1 MPMSRPLRVLVPGRV
16 RHLVP
21 SFAWID
27 RRLRQYGLLRSMTSD
42 ELGLYVFLA
51 LAADRD
57 GLSCWRLDR
66 MERELPSDVGPLV
79 RARAGLLDKDLLGF
93 APWSRRSTDGT
104 YQLLSVEPHLAPP
117 DRRGGIASLGDT
129 LSMHM
134 R

>member
-1 MPMSRPLRVLVPGRV
+1 MPLSRPLSVVLPGRV
-16 RHLVP
+16 RQIVP

-27 RRLRQYGLLRSMTSD
+27 RRLRQYGLLSSMTSD

-66 MERELPSDVGPLV
+66 MERELPPDIGPLG
-79 RARAGLLDKDLLGF
+79 RARAGLVAKDLIAF
-93 APWSRRSTDGT
+93 APWSRRSSDGT
-104 YQLLSVEPHLAPP
+104 YQLLSIEPRAETAEP
-117 DRRGGIASLGDT
+117 RGGLSSLGDT
-129 LSMHM
+129 LLQM

>member
-1 MPMSRPLRVLVPGRV
+1 MPLSRPLSVVLPERL
-16 RHLVP
+16 RQMVP

-27 RRLRQYGLLRSMTSD
+27 RRLRQYGFLSSMTSD

-66 MERELPSDVGPLV
+66 MERELPSDIGPLA
-79 RARAGLLDKDLLGF
+79 RARAGLVDKDLIAF
-93 APWSRRSTDGT
+93 APWSRRSSDGT
-104 YQLLSVEPHLAPP
+104 YQLLSIEPRDTTPA
-117 DRRGGIASLGDT
+117 RRGGVASLGDT
-129 LSMHM
+129 LLQM